1 MNKMT
6 QNIRGAGGGGGKGG
20 GGSRQAIEDKT
31 TLRSKQY
38 ATVVDVISEG
48 EIVGLVNGLKSVY
61 LGDTRLQNDNGTF
74 NFNGVSSFE
83 STGAATLPMVDGKE
97 GYFRSGGVKATSQ
110 IGTEITYTTSVTRSV
125 TNPEVDWVEVTIGVP
140 QLTTQNKDNGD
151 MHGGAVSLRI
161 DVQSNG
167 GGFYPQMISD
177 RWGSEVTNVDAVTSR
192 STSSTT
198 TGMSMFLKMFFT
210 AVYGD
215 RAYNYVVEYRLV
227 GSGSWTPITEFTRS
241 GTAISPTLK
250 YEVTGLVAGQYE
262 IRMRHISGA
271 YVPTI
276 DKVVALGGKHYD
288 TIEGK
293 CTSRYQR
300 TYRIPL
306 IGTAPWDIRVS
317 RLTPTAIDSSVQDS
331 TYFDSITECVDVK
344 LNYTNTAAIMLS
356 IDAENFQ
363 SIPTRGYDIKGLRV
377 RIPSN
382 YDPITRAYTGSWN
395 GTFKV
400 DWTDNPAWCFYD
412 MLSNARY
419 GLGEYM
425 DSSQIDKWG
434 LYTIGQYCDELIP
447 DGFGGTEPRFT
458 CNLYLQSREDAFN
471 VVNSMASIFRGMAF
485 WAGGQIVATQDA
497 PHDSAA
503 LFTSANVIEGL
514 FTYNGADRRARHT
527 VALVSWN
534 DPNDMY
540 TQKIEYVQDDEAVIR
555 WGNIETEILAVGCTS
570 RGQAHRVGKW
580 LLFTEQNESETISF
594 KAGMDAARIAP
605 GNIITT
611 QDPIRSGARMGG
623 RLLSGSTVSQLTID
637 SPVTLGA
644 GLTYQVSVVLGT
656 GLIETRNVSNSA
668 GSAATLQLATPLTS
682 VPTQNAIWVLN
693 ASNLQAEKWRVLSV
707 SEVDKAIVEIT
718 AMYHNPTKYAFV
730 ETGVVLEYIPTS
742 ITPTRP
748 GQVTGIVSEN
758 QLFSL
763 NSGVVSTRIAIDW
776 KAPETAVT
784 YAISWRRDSDNFK
797 SDESETPNYSI
808 DNVAAGTYTIRI
820 TPKNALGITGE
831 TVTFTHVVESSGIAP
846 DILNLRAN
854 PSFSGTDLP
863 VAWDAMPAALEY
875 QIEVRDSSTDALLR
889 TEKTTFTEY
898 IYVFAKNAQDGGPRR
913 SIKIRVRAKTL
924 AGLSANWTEQTFT
937 NAAPATPTG
946 LVGEAGPGQAS
957 VMAARPT
964 DEDLAGMIVWMH
976 TAVAVPTTDAY
987 KVYQGSDNAFT
998 KTGLT
1003 PGIPMYFKMAFY
1015 DSFGVT
1021 GINVSTALSVTP
1033 TATGGVSK
1041 VTSLPANPEAVGG
1054 ELALFLDVADTSVRG
1069 MYGWDGT
1076 AWVSTNVL
1084 LNGSVTTAKL
1094 AAGAVDYT
1102 KIAAGAVQARNLS
1115 VKKHFLY

>member
-1 MNKMT
+1 MT
-6 QNIRGAGGGGGKGG
+6 QNVRGAGGGGGKGG
-20 GGSRQAIEDKT
+20 GGSRQAVEDKT

-74 NFNGVSSFE
+74 NFNGVNSFE
-83 STGAATLPMVDGKE
+83 STGAATLPTVDGKP
-97 GYFRSGGVKATSQ
+97 GYFRSGGAKSTTQV
-110 IGTEITYTTSVTRSV
+110 GTEITYGGPKTRSV
-125 TNPEVDWVEVTIGVP
+125 TNPQVDWVEVTVGIP
-140 QLTTQNKDNGD
+140 QLTTQDKDTGD
-151 MHGGAVSLRI
+151 MHGSAVTISI
-161 DVQSNG
+161 DVQANG
-167 GGFYPQMISD
+167 GGYVPQMISD

-192 STSSTT
+192 SVSATT
-198 TGMSMFLKMFFT
+198 TGMSMYLKTYYT

-215 RAYNYVVEYRLV
+215 RSYNYAVEYRPV
-227 GSGSWTPITEFTRS
+227 GGSWLAITEFTRS

-250 YEVTGLVAGQYE
+250 YEVVGLAEGQYE
-262 IRMRHISGA
+262 IRMRQISGTNI
-271 YVPTI
+271 PTI
-276 DKVVALGGKHYD
+276 DKVVALGGKAYD

-306 IGTAPWDIRVS
+306 TGSAPWDIRIN
-317 RLTPTAIDSSVQDS
+317 RLTAAAPDSSVQNS
-331 TYFDSITECVDVK
+331 TFFDSITECVDVK

-363 SIPTRGYDIKGLRV
+363 SVPVRGYDIKGLRV
-377 RIPSN
+377 RIPTN
-382 YDPITRAYTGSWN
+382 YNPITRVYTGTWN

-412 MLSNARY
+412 MLSNTRY
-419 GLGEYM
+419 GLGDYI
-425 DSSQIDKWG
+425 DASQIDKWG
-434 LYTIGQYCDELIP
+434 LYTIAQYCDGMVP

-458 CNLYLQSREDAFN
+458 CNLYLQTREDAFN

-485 WAGGQIVATQDA
+485 WAGGQIVATQDS
-497 PHDSAA
+497 PQDPVA
-503 LFTSANVIEGL
+503 LFTGANVVEGL

-534 DPNDMY
+534 DPTDMY
-540 TQKIEYVQDDEAVIR
+540 KQKIEYVQDDAAVIR

-580 LLFTEQNESETISF
+580 LLFTEQNESETVSF
-594 KAGMDAARIAP
+594 KAGMDAARVAP
-605 GNIITT
+605 GNIIST
-611 QDPIRSGARMGG
+611 QDPIRSGKRMGG
-623 RLLSGSTVSQLTID
+623 RLLSGSTVSSLAID
-637 SPVTLGA
+637 SPVTLASGV
-644 GLTYQVSVVLGT
+644 TYQISVVLGT
-656 GLIETRNVSNSA
+656 GLIETRNVSNGAGTASA
-668 GSAATLQLATPLTS
+668 LTLATPLTS
-682 VPTQNAIWVLN
+682 TPTQNAIWVLN
-693 ASNLQAEKWRVLSV
+693 ASNLQAEQWRVLSV
-707 SEVDKAIVEIT
+707 AESDKTIVEIT

-730 ETGVVLEYIPTS
+730 ENDVVLEYIPTS
-742 ITPTRP
+742 VTPTRP

-776 KAPETAVT
+776 KAPDTAVSYT
-784 YAISWRRDSDNFK
+784 ISWRRESENFK

-820 TPKNALGITGE
+820 TPKNALGLTGE
-831 TVTFTHVVESSGIAP
+831 TVTFTHIVESSGIAP

-854 PSFSGTDLP
+854 PGFLGTDLP
-863 VAWDAMPAALEY
+863 VAWDALPAALEY
-875 QIEVRDSSTDALLR
+875 QIEVRDSTTSALLR

-898 IYVFAKNAQDGGPRR
+898 IYVFSKNAQDGGPRR

-976 TAVAVPTTDAY
+976 TSTAVPTTDAY
-987 KVYQGSDNAFT
+987 KIYQGSDNAFT

-1003 PGIPMYFKMAFY
+1003 PGVPMYFKMAFY
-1015 DSFGVT
+1015 DSFGVA
-1021 GINVSTALSVTP
+1021 GLNVSTALSVTP
-1033 TATGGVSK
+1033 TATGGVST
-1041 VTSLPANPEAVGG
+1041 VTALPANPAAIGG
-1054 ELALFLDVADTSVRG
+1054 ELALFLDVADTAIRG

-1076 AWVSTNVL
+1076 AWISTSVL

-1094 AAGAVDYT
+1094 ATGAVDYT